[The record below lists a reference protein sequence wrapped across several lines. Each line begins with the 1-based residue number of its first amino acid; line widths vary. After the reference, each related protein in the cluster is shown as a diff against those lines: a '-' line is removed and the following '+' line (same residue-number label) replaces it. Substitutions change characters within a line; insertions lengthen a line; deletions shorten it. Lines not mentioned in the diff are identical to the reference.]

1 MKISYIYL
9 IFINYIYIKLIISNK
24 TMCYAV
30 QCKKCGKTT
39 WAGCGMHKN
48 SVMEKVP
55 ENERCQCPREESY
68 FPCEII

>member
-1 MKISYIYL
+1 
-9 IFINYIYIKLIISNK
+9 
-24 TMCYAV
+24 MCYAV

>member
-1 MKISYIYL
+1 
-9 IFINYIYIKLIISNK
+9 
-24 TMCYAV
+24 MCYAV

-68 FPCEII
+68 FPCKIIWNDYFYNKLLEIK